1 MENLATG
8 WIAEIAKSGLGWMLF
23 AASLY
28 VIWKLYT
35 DNKACQE
42 QYRNDTVKM
51 AVALEQAAR
60 AMSETSDVE
69 RSRNENDKVNAS
81 ILQALIK
88 QVDISDDRAKE
99 RAEGIVNT
107 LRGLTNAR

>member
-1 MENLATG
+1 MEQLATG

-28 VIWKLYT
+28 VLWRKDT
-35 DNKACQE
+35 DLNTLA
-42 QYRNDTVKM
+42 RNTREDQVKM

-69 RSRNENDKVNAS
+69 RSRNETDKLNAS
-81 ILQALIK
+81 VLQALIK
-88 QVDISDDRAKE
+88 QVDVSDDRAKE
-99 RAEGIVNT
+99 RADALVRAIEG
-107 LRGLTNAR
+107 RQNAR

>member
-1 MENLATG
+1 MESLATG

-28 VIWKLYT
+28 VLWRKDTEL
-35 DNKACQE
+35 KACQE
-42 QYRNDTVKM
+42 QSRGDAVKM

-69 RSRNENDKVNAS
+69 RTRNETDKVNS
-81 ILQALIK
+81 NVLQALIK
-88 QVDISDDRAKE
+88 QIDISDDRAKE
-99 RAEGIVNT
+99 RAEQIVRA
-107 LRGLTNAR
+107 LEGRSSVR